1 MKTGSYTKL
10 IFFSFCQQN
19 KIYDPLTDYG
29 MKKAPMQL
37 KIIHRHIIA
46 IMLLYA
52 ILYYYMLM
60 IIYYYTIYY
69 DFSFSFN
76 TFIGII
82 IVLLKQML
90 LIMCQKKKKGKD
102 NKEIVHKC
110 YKLGISGEI
119 L

>member
-1 MKTGSYTKL
+1 
-10 IFFSFCQQN
+10 
-19 KIYDPLTDYG
+19 

-37 KIIHRHIIA
+37 KIIHRHIIT

-82 IVLLKQML
+82 SVLLKDASHYVPKE
-90 LIMCQKKKKGKD
+90 KKRKR
-102 NKEIVHKC
+102 
-110 YKLGISGEI
+110 
-119 L
+119 